1 MSDLVINQVV
11 RVEDKSGEIFEN
23 QVPVA
28 NDTVTGRT
36 DRTSA
41 DIAKTNDSYDDMRV
55 YWQLMDDIG
64 EGSLYMRDW
73 AYRVYTS
80 RSPVTKSLSVIGNNI
95 YNGGYRIDYFPPKP
109 EEEPEEYYK
118 RVDKLVMAQYVG
130 KTLKTFKGIVFR
142 KPTMITGSLPE
153 KLQKFKKNVDGK
165 GSDLNYF
172 SEQVLGVALEKGHA
186 FVMLETAYNQDGEI
200 NYSESREKVRSWFT
214 LVEPEDVLDW
224 EHTVDSDGQ
233 LVLNYVKIKRN
244 SFSNTPEIVQI
255 YRSGYFEIHRK
266 EKDSEVYYLY
276 AEGEH
281 GFPEIPLFCVY
292 GHKLRRRPEF
302 VSRPPLFEQALLQ
315 IKDMQIISDYDS
327 GVEMGCY
334 TNIVITGASSDEFSV
349 SGGLGPNRVIILNSP
364 DAQMKQVVTN
374 SAGIESARQAIQENK
389 TRIYQMGINFLTE
402 QVAHTRTTK
411 AQVDSTREAEV
422 SPLISV
428 ARSLQDAL
436 NKAFRMFKKIEFIE
450 DENDEYAISV
460 NDDLNI
466 LSIDPQ
472 TADLIL
478 KMVSLGQLSY
488 ETMLE
493 TFKRGEIL
501 PSTVDASAELK
512 KINGQENQ
520 ERVEAAIKGEN
531 PDLFIPKPALDS
543 PSVPPVDQDVE

>member
-1 MSDLVINQVV
+1 MSEQVV
-11 RVEDKSGEIFEN
+11 RVKDKSGEIFEN
-23 QVPVA
+23 LVPVA
-28 NDTVTGRT
+28 NAGRT
-36 DRTSA
+36 QQSSA
-41 DIAKTNDSYDDMRV
+41 DITKTNDSYDEMRI
-55 YWQLMDDIG
+55 YWQLMDDVG

-73 AYRVYTS
+73 SYRVYAS
-80 RSPVTKSLSVIGNNI
+80 RNPVSKSLSVVANGI
-95 YNGGYRIDYFPPKP
+95 YNGGYRLDYFPPKP
-109 EEEPEEYYK
+109 DEEPEEYYK
-118 RVDKLVMAQYVG
+118 RVDKLVMSAYVS

-142 KPTMITGSLPE
+142 KPTMITGNLPE
-153 KLQKFKKNVDGK
+153 KLQKFKRNVDGK

-200 NYSESREKVRSWFT
+200 NYAESRENIRSWFT
-214 LVEPEDVLDW
+214 LIEPEDVLDW
-224 EHTVDSDGQ
+224 EHVVDDQGQ

-244 SFSNTPEIVQI
+244 SFSNTPEILQV

-266 EKDSEVYYLY
+266 ERDSENYVSY

-281 GFPEIPLFCVY
+281 GFSEIPLFCVY
-292 GHKLRRRPEF
+292 GHKLRRKPEF

-315 IKDMQIISDYDS
+315 IKDMQIVSDYDS

-334 TNIVITGASSDEFSV
+334 TNIVVTGASADEFSV

-428 ARSLQDAL
+428 ARSLQDAM
-436 NKAFRMFKKIEFIE
+436 NKAFRIFKKIEFIE
-450 DENDEYAISV
+450 DPSDQYTISV

-531 PDLFIPKPALDS
+531 PDLFIPKPTLDS
-543 PSVPPVDQDVE
+543 PTVPPVDQDVE